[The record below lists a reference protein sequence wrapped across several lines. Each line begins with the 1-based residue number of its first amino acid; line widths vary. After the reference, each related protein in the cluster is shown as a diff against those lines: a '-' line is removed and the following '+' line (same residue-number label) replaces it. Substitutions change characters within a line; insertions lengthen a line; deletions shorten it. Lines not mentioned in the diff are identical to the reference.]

1 MGDQPPSPTLCV
13 EVGGFLVDYAQF
25 FSYPLLRKGG
35 LSNPNNLKYEINRMM
50 STCKHFNGQPV
61 EQHCC

>member
-25 FSYPLLRKGG
+25 FSYPF
-35 LSNPNNLKYEINRMM
+35 
-50 STCKHFNGQPV
+50 T
-61 EQHCC
+61 